1 MFKLNL
7 VSFHYGKMFS
17 WVYDFRVSVQI
28 VGKTQCIINLLEV
41 FAVLIN
47 REIHPPFGKKL
58 IEAKISS
65 SYQG

>member
-1 MFKLNL
+1 
-7 VSFHYGKMFS
+7 MFS

-58 IEAKISS
+58 IEAKSSS